1 MKSIGLHI
9 VMLFTNPL
17 FLNIPLS
24 TVIKKITSASIA
36 AAICKASFFPNPI
49 SISSFAL
56 LTIFKVFLII
66 TEENFLQ
73 QNISCLTISS
83 GFALFSKSRI
93 KDHTRERLSNL
104 TIS

>member
-36 AAICKASFFPNPI
+36 AAIC
-49 SISSFAL
+49 
-56 LTIFKVFLII
+56 KVFLII